1 MQNDFASILN
11 NERKQLLN
19 VLRSTRFSQLN
30 KDYIH
35 QQIIPLA
42 SYAPWENDEA
52 FVQLMEAI
60 KNNTLVDKY
69 RCYELWDLAKQVAPL
84 TGDVVEVGVWKG
96 GTGAL
101 IAKASESNPNSVVY
115 LCDTFEG
122 VVKAGDND
130 TNYKGGEHAD
140 TSEHL
145 VMDLL
150 KANNSTNAVILKG
163 IFPDDFQ
170 DQMQG
175 KSYKFCH
182 IDVDTY
188 GSAKGVFDYI
198 WPNLV
203 VGGVVAFDDYGI
215 WGCEGVTKMFNEI
228 QVTNATK
235 LYNLNG
241 HGVIIKNSL

>member
-130 TNYKGGEHAD
+130 TNYKGGEHSD

-175 KSYKFCH
+175 KNYKFCH